1 MQIDMAMEIKM
12 PKYVDS
18 QIQVLWWEVDQFLI
32 FMAAIGIGLLMH
44 QFLIAVVFNFV
55 SMPMITKFKRASLDG
70 MAMHVMHG
78 SGLMPLNK
86 EFTDALEME
95 YYQ

>member
-1 MQIDMAMEIKM
+1 MAMEIRM

-18 QIQVLWWEVDQFLI
+18 QMQVLWWEMDQFLI
-32 FMAAIGIGLLMH
+32 FMMMLGVGLIIH
-44 QFLIAVVFNFV
+44 QFLISSALLFFL
-55 SMPMITKFKRASLDG
+55 MPMITKFKRAALEG

-78 SGLMPLNK
+78 SGLLPLNK